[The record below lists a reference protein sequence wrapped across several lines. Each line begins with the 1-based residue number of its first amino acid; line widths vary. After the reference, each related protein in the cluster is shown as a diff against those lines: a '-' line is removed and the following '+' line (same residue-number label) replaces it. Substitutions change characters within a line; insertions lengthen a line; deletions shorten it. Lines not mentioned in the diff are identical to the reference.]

1 MVDLNKGRDFSRRVQ
16 SGLYHQR
23 SPLMK
28 VRQSKCANSK
38 SKQMT
43 DLVSRI
49 FFNATFELKTIIHK
63 CKRSNHVMFCC
74 FIKT

>member
-43 DLVSRI
+43 DVVSRI
-49 FFNATFELKTIIHK
+49 FFNATF
-63 CKRSNHVMFCC
+63 
-74 FIKT
+74 

>member
-43 DLVSRI
+43 DVVSRI
-49 FFNATFELKTIIHK
+49 FFNATFLIEQL
-63 CKRSNHVMFCC
+63 
-74 FIKT
+74 FINANDQIT